1 MKILLIG
8 PIQSTFVKND
18 IKILSKS
25 HTVEVLDSLKIGRGA
40 RAILGMAMITLHT
53 IWKLFRC
60 DVFVSW
66 FADYYT
72 LIPVVLSKFLGKKA
86 IVIAGGFDVDR
97 LPTSVGFRYGARARK
112 VRGFCAEYSL
122 EWADYIL
129 PVSTYAD
136 TLLSE
141 MTQSSKK
148 TVLYNGVDL
157 SQFADVSFE
166 NEREEILT
174 VSQADTKAEYIL
186 KGIDTFIKLAKR
198 LPTVKFVV
206 AGLRGGALEI
216 ARKQAK
222 EVHNCEIIPG
232 PLSLESAL
240 KPLYERAS
248 AYCQFSLSETFG
260 VAVVEAMACGA
271 LPIIFPNGAL
281 PEIADGVGK
290 MVNRLDEAEQ
300 AIMQSFSLSPSER
313 RQIAKY
319 AEKFSLVRR
328 AEKFEAVISELT
340 AKDSKRCQT
349 YRKA

>member
-40 RAILGMAMITLHT
+40 RAILGMAMVTLHT

-112 VRGFCAEYSL
+112 VRGFCAKYSL

-186 KGIDTFIKLAKR
+186 KGIDTFIELAKR
-198 LPTVKFVV
+198 LPKVKFVV
-206 AGLRGGALEI
+206 AGLRGAALKVAHE
-216 ARKQAK
+216 QAK
-222 EVHNCEIIPG
+222 GVHNCKVIPG
-232 PLSLESAL
+232 PLSLGREL

-271 LPIIFPNGAL
+271 MPIISPNGAL
-281 PEIADGVGK
+281 PEIAGKVGK
-290 MVNRLDEAEQ
+290 IVRQLDEAEQ
-300 AIMQSFSLSPSER
+300 AVMQSFSLSPSER
-313 RQIAKY
+313 REIAKH
-319 AEKFSLVRR
+319 AENFSLEKR
-328 AEKFEAVISELT
+328 AKKFEAVISELT
-340 AKDSKRCQT
+340 ATHNNSE
-349 YRKA
+349 